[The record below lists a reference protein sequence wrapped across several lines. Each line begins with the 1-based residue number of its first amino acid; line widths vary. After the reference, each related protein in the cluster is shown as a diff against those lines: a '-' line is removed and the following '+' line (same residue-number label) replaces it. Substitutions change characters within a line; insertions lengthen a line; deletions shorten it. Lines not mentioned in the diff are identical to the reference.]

1 MPKVKFTALV
11 SDMKGKANG
20 SVFSS
25 NKGGSY
31 FRTNKTGGGRK
42 TESWAIQKSSFAD
55 LSSTWKTLTEEQQQA
70 WKDATTNYPTTNAFG
85 ELRYPTGY
93 ELYMRI
99 NGTLKAA
106 NQFILDVPETPR
118 AMPDYAPLQ
127 IIIPDD
133 YLFTPRQ
140 GIKSNSIDP
149 LGIRLVK
156 ANMKLDSEYYTDH
169 TWCCRFILDP
179 KNPPLFSV
187 GKIFEFGSYLH
198 EDTVAMLLFGQVIA
212 NNLIRIWATF
222 PVVDATE
229 HYLTQFT
236 YADFPISIIK
246 DQIHLAVAFKEDG
259 PSQIYFNGNFND
271 NYEFGYVDDPGQ
283 HEPYIIYA
291 APHIPEGG
299 ISYTQSDKSIRAVLG
314 CKSNEAT
321 NFQLPCIISDFRV
334 YNNDDIYEYCSNNNP
349 CEEGYQCYINTCSVP
364 SFNDMGYI
372 PANIG
377 KIFKGHILT
386 TEVYAVGCYE
396 VIDGVTPNYANNIGS
411 PGFNI
416 VVNSN
421 YDACN
426 DCTGY
431 DFQCIDGI
439 CTYVGDTRNI
449 ITANPLTYGPL
460 AVVKKVYI
468 DGTDYAAQLSWS
480 GLISNG
486 KSLAQVPYKLLAT
499 LPISEVSINIS
510 QLLQARAGNFSTDA
524 AWGFRAF
531 LLDTYTGQR
540 YASQM
545 TISVGAKKKRPPGF
559 KAGAEL
565 SGKCN

>member
-42 TESWAIQKSSFAD
+42 TESWAVQKSSFAD
-55 LSSTWKTLTEEQQQA
+55 LSSTWKVLTEEQQQA

-106 NQFILDVPETPR
+106 NQFLLDVPETPR
-118 AMPDYAPLQ
+118 AMPDYAPLK

-133 YLFTPRQ
+133 YLFTPRT
-140 GIKSNSIDP
+140 GIKTTSIDP
-149 LGIRLVK
+149 IGIRLVK
-156 ANMKLDSEYYTDH
+156 SDMKLDSEYYDEH
-169 TWCCRFILDP
+169 TWCCRFIIDP
-179 KNPPLFSV
+179 KNPPLFTV
-187 GKIFEFGSYLH
+187 GRIFEFGSYLVDD
-198 EDTVAMLLFGQVIA
+198 EVAMLIFGHVIEG
-212 NNLIRIWATF
+212 NIMRIYATF
-222 PVVDATE
+222 PVDDSSAGII
-229 HYLTQFT
+229 TQVT
-236 YADFPISIIK
+236 YNEFPLSIIK
-246 DQIHLAVAFKEDG
+246 DQIHIVVSFLAGTASK
-259 PSQIYFNGNFND
+259 IYLNGCSEENNV
-271 NYEFGYVDDPGQ
+271 FGYRDSLGQNEQNILDASSYIPGGQ
-283 HEPYIIYA
+283 IT
-291 APHIPEGG
+291 
-299 ISYTQSDKSIRAVLG
+299 YTYTGETIRAVVG
-314 CKSNEAT
+314 CRSLEAPEY
-321 NFQLPCIISDFRV
+321 QLPCIISDFRV
-334 YNNDDIYEYCSNNNP
+334 YNNINLYEDCSNNNP
-349 CEEGYQCYINTCSVP
+349 CDEGYQCMNGLCSVP
-364 SFNDMGYI
+364 AFNDLGFI

-377 KIFKGHILT
+377 KVFKGHVLT
-386 TEVYAVGCYE
+386 SEVYAVGCYE
-396 VIDGVTPNYANNIGS
+396 VIDGVTPNYANAIGS
-411 PGFNI
+411 PGFSV
-416 VVNSN
+416 VVNSAS
-421 YDACN
+421 DACD

-431 DFQCIDGI
+431 DFECIDGV

-460 AVVKKVYI
+460 AVVSKVNI
-468 DGTDYAAQLSWS
+468 DGENYAAQLSWS

-486 KSLAQVPYKLLAT
+486 KSLEQVPYKLLAT
-499 LPISEVSINIS
+499 LPINVNSINIS
-510 QLLQARAGNFSTDA
+510 QLLQQRAGNFSGEA

-545 TISVGAKKKRPPGF
+545 TISQGAKKKRPPGF